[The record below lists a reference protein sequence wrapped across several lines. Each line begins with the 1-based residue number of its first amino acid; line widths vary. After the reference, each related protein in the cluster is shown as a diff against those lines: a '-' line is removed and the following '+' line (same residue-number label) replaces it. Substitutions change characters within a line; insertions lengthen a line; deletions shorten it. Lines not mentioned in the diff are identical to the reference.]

1 MSEAINIA
9 VEKAEKPKRI
19 KFTFYQKMF
28 FLYFLNITDWIC
40 TEALLASGYFA
51 EANPVMQPVLN
62 NFLADNYNQGSNS
75 PCGNS
80 VELLGKQMGERRRQY
95 YNKHNAVCG
104 YFYIYARKSLAY
116 FQFCIALFHILM

>member
-1 MSEAINIA
+1 MSEAINMA

-62 NFLADNYNQGSNS
+62 NFWQTIIIKGVIPLA
-75 PCGNS
+75 
-80 VELLGKQMGERRRQY
+80 VILLSCLV
-95 YNKHNAVCG
+95 NKWANAGDSIITVS
-104 YFYIYARKSLAY
+104 YTHLT
-116 FQFCIALFHILM
+116 LPTT